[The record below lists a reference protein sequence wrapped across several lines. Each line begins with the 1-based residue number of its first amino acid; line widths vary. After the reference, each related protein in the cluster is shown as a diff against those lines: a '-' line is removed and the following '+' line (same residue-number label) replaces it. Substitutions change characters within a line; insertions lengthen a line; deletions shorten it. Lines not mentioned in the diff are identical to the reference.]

1 MDLIGALPTCQ
12 AMLRQDVE
20 QVEGPAHVILIAM
33 IIADL
38 PVAGAIEERQSGVD
52 RLLARSIFAGV
63 AITRPRMQVL
73 VVQHRDAPRVQ
84 QIPGAPL
91 PAFRHV
97 AAIERR

>member
-38 PVAGAIEERQSGVD
+38 SVAGPIKECQSGID
-52 RLLARSIFAGV
+52 RLLARQLLAGV
-63 AITRPRMQVL
+63 AITRPNAGPCRS
-73 VVQHRDAPRVQ
+73 AP
-84 QIPGAPL
+84 
-91 PAFRHV
+91 
-97 AAIERR
+97 